1 MSQNKSHPPFFP
13 WKQFSV
19 GGLGESKGEGG
30 VHHLWYRP
38 FAETLF
44 TMKSQVALG
53 TGLVSVDWTITNIF
67 WFNYLTL
74 VNLIRRMLKEV
85 RESHDTGCRSV
96 LTYKPKS
103 LQVTSNIKLLVHGI
117 NSMHDFQSRRWNWR
131 IIFKTNYEWTLFHF
145 SNWYS

>member
-1 MSQNKSHPPFFP
+1 M
-13 WKQFSV
+13 

-53 TGLVSVDWTITNIF
+53 TGLVSVNWTITNIF

-74 VNLIRRMLKEV
+74 VNLIRRMLKE
-85 RESHDTGCRSV
+85 RRAMT
-96 LTYKPKS
+96 
-103 LQVTSNIKLLVHGI
+103 LVVGV
-117 NSMHDFQSRRWNWR
+117 F
-131 IIFKTNYEWTLFHF
+131 
-145 SNWYS
+145 